1 MKKSEAKQKLQAGE
15 IQIHFD
21 DKSKSE
27 LLRELFGYDMLS
39 CEYKYYSKNKLFIGC
54 DFNPVALQIVK
65 ISKITED
72 EEVIWEYFEIQFKYG
87 NEGWQDVSN
96 NKMKYR
102 LKPKPDFTKEIDA
115 LNLKAKE
122 AGMKAVVTFEKI

>member
-39 CEYKYYSKNKLFIGC
+39 CEYKYYSQNKFLI
-54 DFNPVALQIVK
+54 IK
-65 ISKITED
+65 
-72 EEVIWEYFEIQFKYG
+72 
-87 NEGWQDVSN
+87 
-96 NKMKYR
+96 
-102 LKPKPDFTKEIDA
+102 
-115 LNLKAKE
+115 
-122 AGMKAVVTFEKI
+122 